1 MSALDLE
8 WLQSPSVTGCVGVAL
23 CECDDHDDGGGD
35 GHRGH
40 HENVWNVFL
49 QRVHELTEQG
59 PLCSTVLALV
69 FSTRQ
74 VDGDYVLFEHL
85 LGRRVPVA
93 RIPPYLR
100 KVLLG
105 WFRESDLPLVVVF
118 YARARI
124 L

>member
-1 MSALDLE
+1 M
-8 WLQSPSVTGCVGVAL
+8 TGCVGVAL
-23 CECDDHDDGGGD
+23 CECDDHDGGGGD

-49 QRVHELTEQG
+49 QRVHELTGQG

-74 VDGDYVLFEHL
+74 VDGDCVLFEHL

-105 WFRESDLPLVVVF
+105 LFREPDLPLVVVF
-118 YARARI
+118 YAKARI

>member
-1 MSALDLE
+1 
-8 WLQSPSVTGCVGVAL
+8 VIGCVGVAL
-23 CECDDHDDGGGD
+23 CECDDHGGGGD

-40 HENVWNVFL
+40 QENVWNVFL

-69 FSTRQ
+69 SSTRQ
-74 VDGDYVLFEHL
+74 VVGDCVLFEYP
-85 LGRRVPVA
+85 LGRRAPVA
-93 RIPPYLR
+93 RIPLYLR

-105 WFRESDLPLVVVF
+105 LFQEPVLQPVMVF